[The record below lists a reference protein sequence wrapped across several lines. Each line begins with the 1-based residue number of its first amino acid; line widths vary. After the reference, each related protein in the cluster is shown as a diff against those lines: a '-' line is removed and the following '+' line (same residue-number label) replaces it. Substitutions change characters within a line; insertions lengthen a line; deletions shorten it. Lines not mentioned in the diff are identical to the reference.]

1 MSPTAIPGNLLLKNG
16 MVITGEQKNN
26 WTPAAITTA
35 LWLDAADASTIT
47 ESGGAVSQWDD
58 KSGNS
63 RSLTQATPANQPSY
77 SLGGL
82 NGLNALSFDGAAS
95 FIDNAAIGLPIGGS
109 ARSMFVVYKPLRT
122 TSTNTLAGQGS
133 VSLLVAS
140 WFALQFRSPLGD
152 PYFAGYASDIGGG
165 PATITT
171 TPKIAEIVYNGTTGT
186 LFGTGN
192 QYNTETRALNTL
204 GNSFV
209 VGRNSSGTE
218 YGNALIGEIVFL
230 SFAATT
236 DVRQKL
242 EGYLAH
248 KWGLT
253 ANLPADHPY
262 KTAIPVP

>member
-1 MSPTAIPGNLLLKNG
+1 MSWL
-16 MVITGEQKNN
+16 ITGTQKNN
-26 WTPAAITTA
+26 WTPADIDTA
-35 LWLDAADASTIT
+35 LWLDAADASTVAQ
-47 ESGGAVSQWDD
+47 SGGSVSQWGD

-63 RSLTQATPANQPSY
+63 RHLTQATPANQPSY
-77 SLGGL
+77 SLSGL

-95 FIDNAAIGLPIGGS
+95 FLANAAIGLPIGGS

-122 TSTNTLAGQGS
+122 TSVNGLVGQGPF
-133 VSLLVAS
+133 SLTTAS
-140 WFALQFRSPLGD
+140 WFTLQFRSPLGD
-152 PYFAGYASDIGGG
+152 PYFAGYSADVGGG
-165 PATITT
+165 PSTITT

-209 VGRNSSGTE
+209 VGRNPVGAE
-218 YGNALIGEIVFL
+218 YANALIGEIVFL

-253 ANLPADHPY
+253 ANLPANHPY
-262 KTAIPVP
+262 KTAVPVP

>member
-1 MSPTAIPGNLLLKNG
+1 MTLVWRPGFQQWDPSL
-16 MVITGEQKNN
+16 
-26 WTPAAITTA
+26 ITTA
-35 LWLDAADASTIT
+35 LWLDASDASTIT
-47 ESGGAVSQWDD
+47 ESGGAVSQWGD

-63 RSLTQATPANQPSY
+63 RHLTQATPANQPSY

-95 FIDNAAIGLPIGGS
+95 FLANAAIGLPIGGS

-122 TSTNTLAGQGS
+122 TSVNGLAGQGPL
-133 VSLLVAS
+133 SLTFAA
-140 WFALQFRSPLGD
+140 WFTLQFRSTLGD
-152 PYFAGYASDIGGG
+152 PYFAGFSADVGGG
-165 PATITT
+165 PSTITT
-171 TPKIAEIVYNGTTGT
+171 TPKIAEIVYNGTAGT

-204 GNSFV
+204 GDSFV
-209 VGRNSSGTE
+209 VGSNPVGGE
-218 YGNALIGEIVFL
+218 FANALIGEIVFL

-248 KWGLT
+248 KWDLT
-253 ANLPADHPY
+253 ANLPSNHPY
-262 KTAIPVP
+262 KTNAPAP